1 MLAPFF
7 YTWILLKRKKEII
20 LPFIAILAPFIL
32 VQVLYVDLI
41 RKVYFYSL
49 LNVCLVYI
57 FCQAAYTF
65 LKLCR
70 DVEKIFK
77 KLLIMNFILCLLAMI
92 LYFTPWYRI
101 MWMEQN
107 LTEGVN
113 NFRRLKLFTY
123 EASYYAT
130 LLVPLFCF
138 YMIQYLFGQNR
149 IKGGL
154 LLLMIL
160 LPYVLSFS
168 FGVIAALVI
177 SGLFTYL
184 LYFRSLTK
192 KRRILNGIIF
202 SGGFL
207 LLAAAVIYFFFQN
220 SFIVLR
226 LINIFSGNDSSGKGR
241 TLDAFILAQ
250 KILAKRDDWW
260 GVGLGQI
267 KIIGVDVVRNYYLY
281 SRDFVA
287 TIPNAAA
294 ETFTIFGWIGLCLR
308 IFIEIFFFF
317 HTKVWRNYY
326 RLWLFLFIFIYQ
338 FTGSFI
344 TNIAEYVIWILAFTN
359 IFDQFDVKNKNYTA
373 LATDG

>member
-1 MLAPFF
+1 
-7 YTWILLKRKKEII
+7 
-20 LPFIAILAPFIL
+20 
-32 VQVLYVDLI
+32 
-41 RKVYFYSL
+41 
-49 LNVCLVYI
+49 
-57 FCQAAYTF
+57 
-65 LKLCR
+65 
-70 DVEKIFK
+70 
-77 KLLIMNFILCLLAMI
+77 MI

-149 IKGGL
+149 IRGGL